1 MTAPYQDI
9 IDNSRAVPTVCP
21 SAEEYRLSLSKQPTV
36 VIVDDDSEIRK
47 ALESLL
53 WSADFN
59 VMSFASAEDALK
71 SSALAEASCLITDIR
86 MPGMQ
91 GRELQLRM
99 KSEHP
104 ELPAIMITGHPDE
117 KTRQGALSDGAVAFL
132 CKPLDPGDLLRAVNS
147 AIAKSK
153 HGI

>member
-1 MTAPYQDI
+1 
-9 IDNSRAVPTVCP
+9 
-21 SAEEYRLSLSKQPTV
+21 
-36 VIVDDDSEIRK
+36 
-47 ALESLL
+47 
-53 WSADFN
+53 
-59 VMSFASAEDALK
+59 
-71 SSALAEASCLITDIR
+71 

-132 CKPLDPGDLLRAVNS
+132 CKPLIPVIYFALSTLQ
-147 AIAKSK
+147 
-153 HGI
+153 